1 MSTRFQTPCWVLGG
15 MEVSLEDPE
24 FHLEEGGGRGAVIRA
39 KRLEKRGQ
47 CGLSL

>member
-24 FHLEEGGGRGAVIRA
+24 FHLEGGGGGAIIRA
-39 KRLEKRGQ
+39 KGLEKRGQ

>member
-1 MSTRFQTPCWVLGG
+1 MIMSTRFQTPCWVLGG

-24 FHLEEGGGRGAVIRA
+24 FHLQGAEGSVIRA
-39 KRLEKRGQ
+39 KELEKRGQ